1 MINKS
6 KSNDSKKNPS
16 EQKNVW
22 LASIFVGLIALALIM
37 IMCLVVY
44 FVYSYDQNN
53 NHIVVQRHYAALH
66 SVERTVWDYIVI
78 TILTIGIVL
87 FLMGMIIQ
95 FAVWIYYGVT
105 KKEKTFII
113 MVFKKREELC
123 FSDDDDNCP
132 AMAITLAALAINISK
147 LIIIRMLFF
156 NSFFSIEEKTTV
168 HRINL
173 EEIKQLEYKLKL
185 SRLTLYLTQAQ
196 VV

>member
-37 IMCLVVY
+37 IMCLCIALGRTNGLGLY
-44 FVYSYDQNN
+44 CHNDLNN
-53 NHIVVQRHYAALH
+53 RDRFILDGHDNTIRRMDLLWGYE
-66 SVERTVWDYIVI
+66 ER
-78 TILTIGIVL
+78 
-87 FLMGMIIQ
+87 
-95 FAVWIYYGVT
+95 
-105 KKEKTFII
+105 KN
-113 MVFKKREELC
+113 
-123 FSDDDDNCP
+123 DDDNCP

-185 SRLTLYLTQAQ
+185 SRLTLYLTQGQ

>member
-37 IMCLVVY
+37 IMCLALCSIALGRMNGLGLY
-44 FVYSYDQNN
+44 RHNDLNN
-53 NHIVVQRHYAALH
+53 RDRFILDGHDNTIRRMDLLWGYK
-66 SVERTVWDYIVI
+66 ERKI
-78 TILTIGIVL
+78 
-87 FLMGMIIQ
+87 
-95 FAVWIYYGVT
+95 
-105 KKEKTFII
+105 
-113 MVFKKREELC
+113 FKKREELC

-132 AMAITLAALAINISK
+132 AMAITLAALSINIRK

>member
-6 KSNDSKKNPS
+6 KSNDSKKSPS

-37 IMCLVVY
+37 IMCLALCSIALGRMNGLGLY
-44 FVYSYDQNN
+44 RHNDLNN
-53 NHIVVQRHYAALH
+53 RDRFILDGHDNTIRRMDLLWGYK
-66 SVERTVWDYIVI
+66 ER
-78 TILTIGIVL
+78 
-87 FLMGMIIQ
+87 
-95 FAVWIYYGVT
+95 
-105 KKEKTFII
+105 KN
-113 MVFKKREELC
+113 
-123 FSDDDDNCP
+123 DDDNCP
-132 AMAITLAALAINISK
+132 AMAITLAALSINIRK